1 MSVYVLNVNIY
12 LMAPCI
18 ATSWTLCYRGFPLTD
33 VTLSGSVVIHH
44 SSPPAVR
51 HCTQSE
57 HVISPLWV
65 LDAGDTVIEPHTE
78 SNRATNPP
86 ILNHVFTFPSPAVS
100 HPSMPMAHH
109 MHLLVSTVATV
120 WESCPPSRSSH
131 YAGHKG
137 IVNSKNIILSSFTV
151 LTLMLFQ
158 WPVFNTGLFFF

>member
-1 MSVYVLNVNIY
+1 M
-12 LMAPCI
+12 
-18 ATSWTLCYRGFPLTD
+18 
-33 VTLSGSVVIHH
+33 TLSGSVVIHH

-100 HPSMPMAHH
+100 HPSMSMARH

-120 WESCPPSRSSH
+120 WESCPPSTDPLIMQSVAPSDTAVEPRSREPSSH
-131 YAGHKG
+131 ALRERALILLQAAG
-137 IVNSKNIILSSFTV
+137 LSLPPTDQVPQTPQSPERPAVAVTA
-151 LTLMLFQ
+151 Q
-158 WPVFNTGLFFF
+158 